1 METIPLWELE
11 PQIIEFFIPN
21 PPLPNDGVVTVA
33 SQELPGALI
42 PPVNVN
48 NVTHFGEQTNVD
60 VRNAINDQFR
70 QVTAPDPI
78 FRIVG
83 CNF

>member
-11 PQIIEFFIPN
+11 PQNIEIFIPN
-21 PPLPNDGVVTVA
+21 PPLPNDGVVTVD
-33 SQELPGALI
+33 SQLLPGSLRTE
-42 PPVNVN
+42 NVN

>member
-1 METIPLWELE
+1 METITLWELE

-48 NVTHFGEQTNVD
+48 NVTHFGEQTNGD
-60 VRNAINDQFR
+60 VREAINVQFR
-70 QVTAPDPI
+70 PVTAVDFI
-78 FRIVG
+78 FEIPG
-83 CNF
+83 CEL